1 MEKTG
6 LATTIGLPVRQEV
19 SLLKRFP
26 AALVALA
33 MAAAACGGDSQSDPT
48 TTAPT
53 TTAVAPAVTDA
64 PATADS
70 EPTTAA
76 PATTTAESENRG
88 PVYLQ
93 AATVNGEPIGMD
105 DVTRLVTTSGDT
117 MSPERFA
124 QILASVILG
133 RIMYGQAQSQLGIDL
148 ADEEVEA
155 QIAALV
161 QQSGLS
167 REEFLEQNEVT
178 EEGLSYFVGVGMLQD
193 RIAEELAASGPSP
206 TEEQLRQMYDSQPA
220 SYTEVCSAHILLESE
235 SEAQAALERAQAGE
249 DFAALAMALSTGPS
263 GPNGGDLGCSPAST
277 YVSEFADATITA
289 PLGEAVGPVQTQ
301 FGWHVILVSDRTVTS
316 FEEAR
321 PALEAD
327 FGSDPRALW
336 EEWWGGVITGAAVEV
351 EPEYGQWTPQQ
362 PFVIPPTP

>member
-1 MEKTG
+1 M
-6 LATTIGLPVRQEV
+6 
-19 SLLKRFP
+19 LKRFP
-26 AALVALA
+26 AALAALA
-33 MAAAACGGDSQSDPT
+33 MAAAACGGGSQSDPT
-48 TTAPT
+48 TTT
-53 TTAVAPAVTDA
+53 TTAAAPAATDA
-64 PATADS
+64 PATAVS

-76 PATTTAESENRG
+76 PAATEAESENRG

-133 RIMYGQAQSQLGIDL
+133 RIMYGQARSQLGVDL
-148 ADEEVEA
+148 PDDEVET

-178 EEGLSYFVGVGMLQD
+178 EEGLAYFVGVGMLQE
-193 RIAEELAASGPSP
+193 RIAEALAAAAPPP
-206 TEEQLRQMYDSQPA
+206 TEQEIQEIYGEQPAA
-220 SYTEVCSAHILLESE
+220 SYTEVCSSHILLETE
-235 SEAQAALERAQAGE
+235 SEAQAALERARAGE
-249 DFAALAMALSTGPS
+249 DFAALAMELSTGPS
-263 GPNGGDLGCSPAST
+263 GPGGGDLGCSPAST
-277 YVSEFADATITA
+277 YVTEFAEATLTA

-301 FGWHVILVSDRTVTS
+301 FGWHVISVRKRTV
-316 FEEAR
+316 
-321 PALEAD
+321 PP
-327 FGSDPRALW
+327 DPRALW
-336 EEWWGGVITGAAVEV
+336 EEWWGGAITGAAVEV

-362 PFVIPPTP
+362 PFVIPPSP

>member
-1 MEKTG
+1 M
-6 LATTIGLPVRQEV
+6 V
-19 SLLKRFP
+19 KRFP

-48 TTAPT
+48 TAPT
-53 TTAVAPAVTDA
+53 AAVAPSATDA
-64 PATADS
+64 PATAAS

-105 DVTRLVTTSGDT
+105 DVTRLVTTSGDI

-133 RIMYGQAQSQLGIDL
+133 RIMYGQAQSRFGITLTD
-148 ADEEVEA
+148 DEVEA

-249 DFAALAMALSTGPS
+249 DFAALAMDLSTGPS

-301 FGWHVILVSDRTVTS
+301 FGWHVILVSDRNVTS

-321 PALEAD
+321 PTLEAD

-362 PFVIPPTP
+362 PFVIPPAP